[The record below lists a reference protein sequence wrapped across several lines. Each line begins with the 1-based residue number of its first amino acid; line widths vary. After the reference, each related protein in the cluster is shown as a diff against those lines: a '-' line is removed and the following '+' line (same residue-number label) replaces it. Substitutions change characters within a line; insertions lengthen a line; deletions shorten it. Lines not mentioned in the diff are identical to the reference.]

1 MPTPRYL
8 SLESLSASA
17 QVQPLLMAVLNVTPD
32 SFSDGG
38 RFNQRDVAFDRAMSL
53 IADGADILDIG
64 GESTRPG
71 ASEVS
76 VQEELDR
83 VVPVVEKIVSEQQCL
98 ISVDSSKVEVMH
110 AAVAAGAKLINDV
123 RGLADDQA
131 LQFAAGS
138 GLPVCV
144 MHMQGNPQSMQN
156 QPSYNSVV
164 DEVVEYLRQRIAAF
178 VAAGGDPLQ
187 IIVDPGF
194 GFGKSLQ
201 HNLALFAK
209 LETLHQLEAPILIG
223 VSRKSMFGDLL
234 GRGVDERKAASVVA
248 ASMLLEKGAAIVRAH
263 DVAETR
269 DAIKLWHAVQ
279 NAAG

>member
-8 SLESLSASA
+8 SLESLSAST

-71 ASEVS
+71 ASAVS

-83 VVPVVEKIVSEQQCL
+83 VIPVVEKIMSERQCL
-98 ISVDSSKVEVMH
+98 ISVDSSKVEVMR

-123 RGLADDQA
+123 RGLADDEA
-131 LQFAAGS
+131 LQFAADS
-138 GLPVCV
+138 RLPVCV
-144 MHMQGNPQSMQN
+144 MHMQGNPQNMQN
-156 QPSYNSVV
+156 QPSYNSVI
-164 DEVVEYLRQRIAAF
+164 DEVVEYLGGRIAAF
-178 VAAGGDPLQ
+178 VAAGGNPLQ
-187 IIVDPGF
+187 IIIDPGF

-209 LETLHQLEAPILIG
+209 LEALHQLEAPILIG

-234 GRGVDERKAASVVA
+234 GRDVDERKAASVTA
-248 ASMLLEKGAAIVRAH
+248 ATMLLGKGAAIVRVH
-263 DVAETR
+263 DVADTR